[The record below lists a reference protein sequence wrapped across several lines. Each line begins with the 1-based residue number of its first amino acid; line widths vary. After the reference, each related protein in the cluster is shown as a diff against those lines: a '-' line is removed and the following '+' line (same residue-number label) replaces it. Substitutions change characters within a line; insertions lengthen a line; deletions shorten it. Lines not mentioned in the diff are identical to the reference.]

1 MGREPYIQALRT
13 RPERNGDS
21 ESKYGRTMRYM
32 LAIGG
37 RIKQMERVGSSMQMV
52 TSTGE
57 IG

>member
-1 MGREPYIQALRT
+1 MQALRT

-37 RIKQMERVGSSMQMV
+37 EVKQMERVGSSMQMAI
-52 TSTGE
+52 STEE

>member
-1 MGREPYIQALRT
+1 MQALRT

-37 RIKQMERVGSSMQMV
+37 EVKQMERVGSSMQMV